1 MVDRFP
7 KWWLF
12 YVVARGL
19 FLRFGVISF
28 LFIGIVGSL
37 IFFDDYSGSRNDVYL
52 VPIAC
57 WFLLI
62 TPFVVNYIIAKRR
75 KAQIVQ
81 VLDVIKSTGYFKPN
95 KDSEAWLFWKNTY
108 IGFDYHQGTIV
119 YIRIYPGKVM
129 DVIGF
134 DAYGIVRTEVEG
146 CQLRIFTKY
155 ASLPMIPVDTGAA
168 SSIANHIY
176 GMNNKGYSYNFNFQN
191 IIKSKRSEIERI
203 AGMPVPELI

>member
-19 FLRFGVISF
+19 FLRFGVVS
-28 LFIGIVGSL
+28 LLLIGIIGSL
-37 IFFDDYSGSRNDVYL
+37 SLFDGQWITIDDYVFTYG
-52 VPIAC
+52 C

-62 TPFVVNYIIAKRR
+62 TPFVVNYIIAKKR
-75 KAQIVQ
+75 KAQIMQ
-81 VLDVIKSTGYFKPN
+81 VLDVIKATGYFNPIR
-95 KDSEAWLFWKNTY
+95 DSEAWLFWKNTY

-119 YIRIYPGKVM
+119 YIRIYPNKVM

-168 SSIANHIY
+168 SSIANHIF
-176 GMNNKGYSYNFNFQN
+176 GMNNKGYNYSFNFQN
-191 IIKSKRSEIERI
+191 VIKSKRSELERI

>member
-19 FLRFGVISF
+19 FLRFGVITLI
-28 LFIGIVGSL
+28 LFTPLFTYFVFTESGIDFDGYL
-37 IFFDDYSGSRNDVYL
+37 IAFG
-52 VPIAC
+52 C

-62 TPFVVNYIIAKRR
+62 VPFTVNYIIAKRR
-75 KAQIVQ
+75 KAQIMQ

-95 KDSEAWLFWKNTY
+95 RDSEAWLFWQNTY
-108 IGFDYHQGTIV
+108 IGFDYNQGTIM

-146 CQLRIFTKY
+146 SQLRMFTKY

-168 SSIANHIY
+168 STISNHIF

-191 IIKSKRSEIERI
+191 VIKLS
-203 AGMPVPELI
+203 LIHI

>member
-7 KWWLF
+7 KWWLA
-12 YVVARGL
+12 YIVVRGL
-19 FLRFGVISF
+19 FLRFGVIS
-28 LFIGIVGSL
+28 LILLCSLGTLYVLNGRWVTTDDALIV
-37 IFFDDYSGSRNDVYL
+37 IVFW
-52 VPIAC
+52 I
-57 WFLLI
+57 LLI
-62 TPFVVNYIIAKRR
+62 APFVVNYIIAKRR

-95 KDSEAWLFWKNTY
+95 RDSEAWLFWKNTY

-134 DAYGIVRTEVEG
+134 DAYGIVRTEVES

-191 IIKSKRSEIERI
+191 VIKSKRSEIERI

>member
-7 KWWLF
+7 KWWLL
-12 YVVARGL
+12 YVGVRGL
-19 FLRFGVISF
+19 FLRFGVIS
-28 LFIGIVGSL
+28 LILLCSLGTLYVLNGRWVTTDDVLIVIGLWV
-37 IFFDDYSGSRNDVYL
+37 
-52 VPIAC
+52 
-57 WFLLI
+57 LLI

-75 KAQIVQ
+75 KAQIMQ
-81 VLDVIKSTGYFKPN
+81 VLDVIKATGYFNPN

-119 YIRIYPGKVM
+119 YIRIYPNKVM

-155 ASLPMIPVDTGAA
+155 ASLPMIPVETGAA
-168 SSIANHIY
+168 STISNHIFA
-176 GMNNKGYSYNFNFQN
+176 MNNKGYNYTFDFQN
-191 IIKSKRSEIERI
+191 VIKSKRGELQHL
-203 AGMPVPELI
+203 AGMPIPELI

>member
-1 MVDRFP
+1 MIDRFP

-12 YVVARGL
+12 YIFGRGM
-19 FLRFGVISF
+19 FLRFGIVTF
-28 LFIGIVGSL
+28 LFIGFFGTWCVIDEPSL
-37 IFFDDYSGSRNDVYL
+37 GAEFYIMAFG
-52 VPIAC
+52 C

-62 TPFVVNYIIAKRR
+62 VPFLVNYIIAKRR
-75 KAQIVQ
+75 KTQIMQ

-95 KDSEAWLFWKNTY
+95 IDSEVWLFWKNTY

-146 CQLRIFTKY
+146 SQLRIFTKY
-155 ASLPMIPVDTGAA
+155 ASLPMIPVDTGGA
-168 SSIANHIY
+168 SSIANHIF
-176 GMNNKGYSYNFNFQN
+176 GMNNKGYNYNFNFQN
-191 IIKSKRSEIERI
+191 VIKTKRSELEKIS
-203 AGMPVPELI
+203 GMPIPELI

>member
-7 KWWLF
+7 KWWLL

-19 FLRFGVISF
+19 FLRFGVILF
-28 LFIGIVGSL
+28 LFFGIFGSIL
-37 IFFDDYSGSRNDVYL
+37 AFDNSGSRIDVYL

-57 WFLLI
+57 WFMLI
-62 TPFVVNYIIAKRR
+62 VPFVVNYIIAKRR
-75 KAQIVQ
+75 KTQIMQ
-81 VLDVIKSTGYFKPN
+81 ALDVIKSTGYFKPN

-134 DAYGIVRTEVEG
+134 DVYGIVRTEVEG
-146 CQLRIFTKY
+146 SQLRIFTKY
-155 ASLPMIPVDTGAA
+155 ASLPMIPIDTGGA
-168 SSIANHIY
+168 SSIANHIF

-191 IIKSKRSEIERI
+191 VIKSKRSEMEHI

>member
-12 YVVARGL
+12 YVVVRGL
-19 FLRFGVISF
+19 FLRFGVISLLIIGF
-28 LFIGIVGSL
+28 LGYLSL
-37 IFFDDYSGSRNDVYL
+37 SEGQWITIDDYILTYG
-52 VPIAC
+52 C
-57 WFLLI
+57 WLLLI

-75 KAQIVQ
+75 KAQIMQ
-81 VLDVIKSTGYFKPN
+81 VLGVIKNTGYFNPSR
-95 KDSEAWLFWKNTY
+95 DSEAWLFWKNTY

-119 YIRIYPGKVM
+119 YIRIYPNKVM

-146 CQLRIFTKY
+146 SQLRIFTKY
-155 ASLPMIPVDTGAA
+155 ASLPMIPIDTGGA
-168 SSIANHIY
+168 SSIANHIF

-191 IIKSKRSEIERI
+191 VIKSKRSEIERI